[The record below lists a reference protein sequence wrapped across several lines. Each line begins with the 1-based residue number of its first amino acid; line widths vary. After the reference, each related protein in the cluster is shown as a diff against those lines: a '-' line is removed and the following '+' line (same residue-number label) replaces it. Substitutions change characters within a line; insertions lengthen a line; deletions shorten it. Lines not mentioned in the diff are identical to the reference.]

1 MRVSRWLLGLILLLA
16 VIVPAQA
23 QQAPPTSTATLTSAT
38 CPGTGCAVFGA
49 SGYGGIGVQ
58 LTGTFVATVQFEGIV
73 ANDTSGT
80 FTAVTCT
87 PWNSTTGVT
96 SSTST
101 GLWGCP
107 VGGLSLFRV
116 RVSAYTSGSV
126 VVTTLKA
133 PTLARGSGGGG
144 GGGGIGGGI
153 SQYEI
158 AVGSG
163 TDTITGIAPGTAGQV
178 LTSNGA
184 GANPSYQAAGGGGTP
199 GGALTSLQ
207 YNNAGAFGGFG
218 TWDATTLAIPGG
230 YRALLGGMGRGI
242 VGASYGTATG
252 AEIAYDANTYF
263 GIVQMAAGA
272 NPYGVY
278 NEFLKTRSTN
288 GTTRAT
294 ALTNDTAMVLTSYAD
309 DGTDLKF
316 LAKVSTKITGA
327 VGGTNWPGQI
337 DFRLGTGSGT
347 AEYAFAP
354 TLATLPGGINAAGG
368 AFTVDGSG
376 NIVVAGCT
384 GCGGGGAFSTLT
396 GGTNTSAAMVVGSGA
411 SLAATGSGTIAA
423 TAVPVG
429 GISGLGAGVVT
440 FLATPS
446 SANLAAALTDE
457 TGSGAAV
464 FGTSPTFTTS
474 ATFAGGTVT
483 SSAPVLGVTQTW
495 NSGAVVFTGELTNIT
510 ATASAAESKVFEY
523 QVGGTRLFSM
533 RKDGTL
539 RSFAVG
545 TAGPS
550 FTDSSK
556 AIEFGTEGDAGYS
569 ALVSGQ
575 YNALYHVAAD
585 PTQAAGGMVD
595 ASFSATGTGVSG
607 STALNGSVARVGA
620 LQDGQG
626 VGIYSTGFVAW
637 NSSATDAYVTHD
649 LFLYR
654 GAADTLAQYRST
666 NAQAFNI
673 YNTRTDAS
681 NGEWGAARWV
691 SNVWRIGTNKN
702 GTGTARVMSLDFGD
716 GSTSAISIPAA
727 AGQITMGAGF
737 NYGANY
743 NQFTEMTAPAAG
755 ATNTVRIY
763 AEDNG
768 AGKTR
773 LMAIFPTG
781 AAQQIAIEP

>member
-1 MRVSRWLLGLILLLA
+1 MRVSRWLLGLTLLLA

-23 QQAPPTSTATLTSAT
+23 QQAPPTTTKTLTSAT
-38 CPGTGCAVFGA
+38 CPGTGCLIVGSA
-49 SGYGGIGVQ
+49 GYGGLGVQ
-58 LTGTFVATVQFEGIV
+58 VSGTFSATIVFEGIV
-73 ANDTSGT
+73 SGDTTGT
-80 FTAVTCT
+80 YTAVTCT

-96 SSTST
+96 STT
-101 GLWGCP
+101 AAGLWGCP
-107 VGGLSLFRV
+107 VGGLSFFRV
-116 RVSAYTSGSV
+116 RVSSYTSGSAV
-126 VVTTLKA
+126 ITTLKA
-133 PTLARGSGGGG
+133 PTLARGSSGGG

-153 SQYEI
+153 GQYEV

-163 TDTITGIAPGTAGQV
+163 TDTITGIAPGTSGYV

-184 GANPSYQAAGGGGTP
+184 GANPTYQAAPGGTP
-199 GGALTSLQ
+199 GSPTASVQ
-207 YNNAGAFGGFG
+207 FNNAGSFAGSDDLLWDGSALAVGLSGASSAAYTLWSGFPMVFLQELSGGLTPGFVGNVYSATANDASGFFPMRSRG
-218 TWDATTLAIPGG
+218 TAASPTAVLDGDNLGVFEPSAHDGSNFIFPASFQFRATDNFATNYGTKAVLKVTSDGTAVVQDKSYEFTGALFTAPGG
-230 YRALLGGMGRGI
+230 M
-242 VGASYGTATG
+242 
-252 AEIAYDANTYF
+252 
-263 GIVQMAAGA
+263 
-272 NPYGVY
+272 
-278 NEFLKTRSTN
+278 
-288 GTTRAT
+288 
-294 ALTNDTAMVLTSYAD
+294 
-309 DGTDLKF
+309 
-316 LAKVSTKITGA
+316 
-327 VGGTNWPGQI
+327 
-337 DFRLGTGSGT
+337 
-347 AEYAFAP
+347 
-354 TLATLPGGINAAGG
+354 NAAGG

-376 NIVVAGCT
+376 NLTVAGCT
-384 GCGGGGAFSTLT
+384 GCGASAAFSSITS
-396 GGTNTSAAMVVGSGA
+396 GTNTTAAMVVGTGG

-429 GISGLGAGVVT
+429 GISGLGTGVAT

-446 SANLAAALTDE
+446 SANLRGALTDE

-539 RSFAVG
+539 RSFSVG

-556 AIEFGTEGDAGYS
+556 AFEFGTEGDAGYS